1 MLFGANKLAGFL
13 GRRYSLYL
21 RPYCNKKG
29 LCYEAHLFQYPLP
42 SCQSILKISLLYL
55 SIYSENL
62 HSLLRWEALYDTYRK
77 TSTNNSH

>member
-62 HSLLRWEALYDTYRK
+62 HPGVFRIPSSSAYLFVTKMDI
-77 TSTNNSH
+77 